1 MAKNGVSLKNES
13 WRLGIGFYQINVD
26 QIARCAHTHR
36 RYIYIYTYMI
46 RISYIQGV
54 MRIVY
59 LSKNVFCMELIFLGN
74 VIC

>member
-36 RYIYIYTYMI
+36 RYIYIHIHDTHIIYTRRDENCLFI
-46 RISYIQGV
+46 KKCVLHGTYIFG
-54 MRIVY
+54 
-59 LSKNVFCMELIFLGN
+59 
-74 VIC
+74 